1 PCGLPQRTSRGRTSR
16 RYASP
21 PSAASSSTVRRS
33 GNRTP
38 RETPLRSW
46 CTASI
51 SAVENADRDID
62 APLAGRN
69 RAGGDPHGNCE
80 AAQGRTEEHPQ
91 GDHRRQEEA
100 DDRSFAEEDP
110 DGAWEAGRRRGQA
123 EAERRL
129 DAAHTERA

>member
-1 PCGLPQRTSRGRTSR
+1 MILALRDVTEDDIAIFYDHQLDEEE
-16 RYASP
+16 
-21 PSAASSSTVRRS
+21 
-33 GNRTP
+33 NRVGALIAKDWGTF
-38 RETPLRSW
+38 
-46 CTASI
+46 
-51 SAVENADRDID
+51 NANWDID

-69 RAGGDPHGNCE
+69 RAGGDPHGHCE

-129 DAAHTERA
+129 DAAHTERAHE